1 MRNKK
6 GGNDMLKATEPY
18 QIKPPEPKVVSKDYT
33 QGVDNLTSDD
43 FLKIYMET
51 LRYQDP
57 FEQKDFSKMLEDM
70 ARLNEIKHFND
81 IRNFLEGLKGWFNQ
95 MTFLSSLSLIGKD
108 FVFSA
113 QDIDTLKGGEYFLLS
128 SEDLKG
134 VSVKLMDG
142 EDVVKEYK
150 LDIKR
155 GLNTLDLSDLPKGR
169 FGIKIFKDGVELGD
183 VALGYRSKVVSVS
196 ILKGELFFEL
206 ENGRLV
212 SPSSIIHSGGV

>member
-113 QDIDTLKGGEYFLLS
+113 QDVDTLKGGEYFLLS

>member
-1 MRNKK
+1 
-6 GGNDMLKATEPY
+6 MLKATEPY

-113 QDIDTLKGGEYFLLS
+113 QDVDTLKGGEYFLLS

>member
-1 MRNKK
+1 
-6 GGNDMLKATEPY
+6 MLKATEPY

-57 FEQKDFSKMLEDM
+57 FEQRDFSKMLEDM
-70 ARLNEIKHFND
+70 ARLNEIRHFND
-81 IRNFLEGLKGWFNQ
+81 MRNFLEGLKGWFNQ

-113 QDIDTLKGGEYFLLS
+113 QEIDTLKGGEYFLLS
-128 SEDLKG
+128 PEDLKG
-134 VSVKLMDG
+134 VSVKFMDG

-155 GLNTLDLSDLPKGR
+155 GLNPLDLSDLPKGQ
-169 FGIKIFKDGVELGD
+169 FGVKVFKDGLELKD
-183 VALGYRSKVVSVS
+183 LSLGFKSKIVSVG
-196 ILKGELFFEL
+196 ILKGELVFEL
-206 ENGRLV
+206 ESGRIV
-212 SPSSIIHSGGV
+212 SPSDIIHSGGGVT

>member
-169 FGIKIFKDGVELGD
+169 FGIKIFKDGVELRD